1 MTKTI
6 TIELSDTQ
14 EKSMEYVTSS
24 SQDWATNSV
33 TNRARQAADEIVK
46 IYTNRALDEGINI
59 PVTRDEIVVDA
70 FAREWVKT
78 AEQVAKEFDEELA
91 KK

>member
-6 TIELSDTQ
+6 TVELSDIQ

-33 TNRARQAADEIVK
+33 INRARQASDEIVK